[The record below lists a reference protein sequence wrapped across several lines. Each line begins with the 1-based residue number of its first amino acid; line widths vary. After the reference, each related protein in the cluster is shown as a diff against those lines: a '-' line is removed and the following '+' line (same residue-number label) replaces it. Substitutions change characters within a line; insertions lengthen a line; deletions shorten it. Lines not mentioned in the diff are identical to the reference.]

1 MGASAQAVWLQGEIC
16 GWVNMIF
23 VTVGND
29 FRSFDRLLKKMDEI
43 TPLLQ
48 VEVVIQRGYSKYLP
62 RNAKHF
68 DFVPLPTAIEY
79 IQKSELVVSH
89 AGIGTIILC
98 KEYGIPIL
106 IFPRR
111 KGYGEHM
118 NDHQME
124 IAKALEERRDENIHM
139 IYQEDQLEE
148 KILKILG
155 GGRRNTP
162 AESIGK
168 ANLIKTIKEFVNR
181 SQS

>member
-1 MGASAQAVWLQGEIC
+1 
-16 GWVNMIF
+16 MIF

-29 FRSFDRLLKKMDEI
+29 FRSFDRLLRKMDEI
-43 TPLLQ
+43 ALRIPS
-48 VEVVIQRGYSKYLP
+48 EMVIQRGYSKYSP
-62 RNAKHF
+62 KNVKHF
-68 DFVPLPTAIEY
+68 DFVPLDTATEY
-79 IQKSELVVSH
+79 IRKARLVVSH
-89 AGIGTIILC
+89 AGMGTIILC

-148 KILKILG
+148 KILKILR

-162 AESIGK
+162 AENIGK

>member
-29 FRSFDRLLKKMDEI
+29 FRSFDRLLKKMDEVA
-43 TPLLQ
+43 PLIPNEI
-48 VEVVIQRGYSKYLP
+48 VMQRGYSRYLP
-62 RNAKHF
+62 KNTKYF
-68 DFVPLPTAIEY
+68 NFVSMNIAIEY

-148 KILKILG
+148 KIMYILQG
-155 GGRRNTP
+155 EKSYTPIDNVGKRN
-162 AESIGK
+162 
-168 ANLIKTIKEFVNR
+168 LVRTIKKFIETI
-181 SQS
+181 